1 MMKIY
6 GRVRVPLCP
15 IWWSEYR
22 NVAPER
28 RDEVAD
34 RVDWSN
40 AIELLS
46 EGCNSESLVA
56 VTRVWINGKLQ
67 PSGSADLGAVNGV
80 GDADAKGVA

>member
-22 NVAPER
+22 NLPHENRAEIR
-28 RDEVAD
+28 D
-34 RVDWSN
+34 RVDYTNS
-40 AIELLS
+40 IELLVHDA
-46 EGCNSESLVA
+46 ETAVE

-67 PSGSADLGAVNGV
+67 KDTEAT
-80 GDADAKGVA
+80 